1 MCKWIQRSW
10 WVGVGLESISA
21 LYLSYLQQ
29 VVIFGDRRFL
39 NLMIQDF
46 LPLIYQTADFAYVF
60 YT

>member
-1 MCKWIQRSW
+1 M
-10 WVGVGLESISA
+10 GVGLESISA
-21 LYLSYLQQ
+21 LYVSYLQQ

-46 LPLIYQTADFAYVF
+46 LPLIYQIADFAYVF